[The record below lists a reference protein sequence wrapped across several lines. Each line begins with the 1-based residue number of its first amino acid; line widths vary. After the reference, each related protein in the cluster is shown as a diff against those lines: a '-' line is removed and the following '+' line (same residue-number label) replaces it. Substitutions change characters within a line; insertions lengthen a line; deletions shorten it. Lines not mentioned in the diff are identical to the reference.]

1 MGGDAAPLGVL
12 DDVASDRAA
21 AWRIVGSRRVKA
33 GILVSLLAALLVLPP
48 VGQRIIATGGINGDD
63 EARYALMARDLLQR
77 GAWFDLQVR
86 GERTW
91 EKPPLL
97 PWLIAGFA
105 RLRGRVTEATAQAP
119 IALAT
124 IVVILFT
131 FLMGDRLFTPRA
143 GLWAALILLTS
154 YDFFGQS
161 QQVLPDMLVVA
172 FMTIAGWAFWRA
184 VTEPLNHRPLVVFYV
199 AVAWAVFA
207 KGPLGLLALLSAA
220 VWLVTEHGPRGA
232 ARRLRSPVGM
242 GLFGLITV
250 AWLGPFLSLGA
261 RDFVAHTIWCDWLTW
276 YFGRPSPGDL
286 LYAATVGFL
295 PWVVLAPLVL
305 PRAGRAW
312 KVPAVRF
319 ALLWFAVPLVVLALA
334 ANQKL
339 RYALSIYPGAAL
351 LVAWWADTHGGA
363 RTAGGRAVG
372 WCALGGAL
380 VTSLALRTPAWWH
393 RTMRLYLTDLSWGT
407 VLPIIVGLGLMGVT
421 LCWSLH
427 AGRPAVLVY
436 GVVAGMV
443 GILGYGIWPYD
454 HRYNDVWNFKGL
466 VAHADVD
473 AAGAEM
479 AVFLPRPAWLSID
492 FYRARSPRSIWT
504 VAELRQYLAG
514 QDHPVCVLDLDTW
527 RVLQR
532 ELPATVKVLE
542 ALKIG
547 STTLVII
554 RDGGGVPTPAAVSLP
569 ATPGRLTDGGI

>member
-1 MGGDAAPLGVL
+1 MGGDATALGVPY
-12 DDVASDRAA
+12 DVASARAA
-21 AWRIVGSRRVKA
+21 LHAIGARRVKA
-33 GILVSLLAALLVLPP
+33 GLIVSLLAALLVLPP
-48 VGQRIIATGGINGDD
+48 VGQRVIATGGINGDD
-63 EARYALMARDLLQR
+63 EARYALMARDMLQR

-105 RLRGRVTEATAQAP
+105 RMRGRVTEATAQAP
-119 IALAT
+119 VALAT

-131 FLMGDRLFTPRA
+131 FLLGDRLFTPRA

-161 QQVLPDMLVVA
+161 QLVLPDMLVVA
-172 FMTIAGWAFWRA
+172 FMTIAGSAFWRA
-184 VTEPLNHRPLVVFYV
+184 VTEPLNRRALVVFYV

-220 VWLVTEHGPRGA
+220 VWLATEQGLRGA
-232 ARRLRSPVGM
+232 ARRLWSPVGM

-261 RDFVAHTIWCDWLTW
+261 RDFVQHTIWGDWLTW

-286 LYAATVGFL
+286 LYTATVGFL

-319 ALLWFAVPLVVLALA
+319 ALLWFAVPLVVLALS

-380 VTSLALRTPAWWH
+380 VTSVALRTPAWWH
-393 RTMRLYLTDLSWGT
+393 RTMRLYLTDLSWGP
-407 VLPIIVGLGLMGVT
+407 VLPIIVGLGLIGVT
-421 LCWSLH
+421 LWWSLH

-443 GILGYGIWPYD
+443 GILGYGIWPYN

-473 AAGAEM
+473 ADGAET

-492 FYRARSPRSIWT
+492 FYRERPPRSIWS
-504 VAELRQYLAG
+504 VEGLRRYLA
-514 QDHPVCVLDLDTW
+514 QHDRPVCVLDEDAW

-532 ELPATVKVLE
+532 ELPETVRVLE

-547 STTLVII
+547 STTVLII
-554 RDGGGVPTPAAVSLP
+554 RDSGGVPARAVVPLP
-569 ATPGRLTDGGI
+569 ATAPRPRDGGV